1 MSART
6 VAEGGLMRLPGAGR
20 VRRVARTVAGAA
32 RRRCAR
38 GLVLLYHRVAGPRFD
53 PQLLDVAPATFAAH
67 MDVLQSWGAVLAVHD
82 FEVARRAGRL
92 PPRAVCIT
100 FDDGYADNLHAA
112 ARLLEARR
120 LPATVFVTSGMIDAP
135 GEFWW
140 DDLERVVA
148 APSLGATAPSFVQWR
163 GGSGPEAFG
172 APWTIEQSV
181 ATARQ
186 QLYLDLSRDLRLL
199 DPAERDARVAELR
212 GWAGVPRKARESHRS
227 LMADELRQL
236 AAMAGI
242 TIGAHTVRHPVMARQ
257 SPNAQRKEWD
267 DSIRAI
273 ATVTG
278 RKVTVAAYPYGGAG
292 DVSRACET
300 VAREVGFDTVF
311 ANEAGAAWRWS
322 RRWRVPR
329 LLVRDWPAD
338 EFLRRL
344 TTWWESA

>member
-1 MSART
+1 
-6 VAEGGLMRLPGAGR
+6 MRLPGAWW
-20 VRRVARTVAGAA
+20 VRRVARTVAGGA
-32 RRRCAR
+32 RRRSAR
-38 GLVLLYHRVAGPRFD
+38 ALVLLYHRVAGPRFD

-67 MDVLQSWGAVLAVHD
+67 LGVLQSWGAVLAVHD

-112 ARLLEARR
+112 ARLLETRR

-140 DDLERVVA
+140 DDIERVVA
-148 APSLGATAPSFVQWR
+148 AASPGATAPSFVRWR
-163 GGSGPEAFG
+163 GNDGPEAFG
-172 APWTIEQSV
+172 APWTIEQPV
-181 ATARQ
+181 ANARQ
-186 QLYLDLSRDLRLL
+186 QLYLDLSRYLRPL

-212 GWAGVPRKARESHRS
+212 DWAGVPRKARESHRS
-227 LMADELRQL
+227 LTADELRQL
-236 AAMAGI
+236 ATIDGI
-242 TIGAHTVRHPVMARQ
+242 TIGAHTVRHPVMAGR
-257 SPNAQRKEWD
+257 SPDAQRKEWD

-273 ATVTG
+273 AAVTG
-278 RKVTVAAYPYGGAG
+278 RKVTVAAYPYGGAS
-292 DVSRACET
+292 DVSRECET
-300 VAREVGFDTVF
+300 VARAAGFDTAF

-344 TTWWESA
+344 TAWWDSA